1 MARPLLLDTH
11 ALLWWFSSADLL
23 SARATRATEEAET
36 LLISPISFWEV
47 AMLVAKD
54 RIELDRPTGTWVN
67 DVLAQETTDE
77 APLRPSIAVAAGE
90 LADFHGDPADRLL
103 VATAHSLDVPLL
115 TKDHKIRAWA
125 DDHRRISCVW

>member
-54 RIELDRPTGTWVN
+54 RIELDRPTGTWLN
-67 DVLAQETTDE
+67 DVLGD
-77 APLRPSIAVAAGE
+77 AAGE